1 MKITNI
7 KIEKLFGR
15 FDYNINLDQE
25 DDITILTGPNGY
37 GKTTILNIIY
47 NLFNFRFFYFQ
58 KLKFERITI
67 DFTEN
72 KSVIIN
78 KKNRGLESLLIENIH
93 NNSARFNIVVE
104 LKENESINSKY
115 TYDTKAEKLFLS
127 KLKDYIDITSGSNFL
142 IKRIDFNEV
151 EVYNFLNENQ
161 DNIPNE
167 IFDSIKGVDS
177 SNKKLFETINAH
189 NVYLIKE
196 QRLISINQLSNEG
209 AGFKSYKNTYLKT
222 IEAYANEFKKLIEEK
237 QLEAYTIAQQLDSS
251 FPKRLISMQESEAL
265 SEEEFKERY
274 LKLAI
279 KQKQL
284 QKLGITFGEE
294 DSNPEYDDS
303 SANVLT
309 VYLQDSEKKIR
320 VYDEL
325 LEKINLFEN
334 ILNEKR
340 FAFKEIIIDKTKG
353 FYFQTD
359 TKDILNLSDLSSGEQ
374 HEVVLLYQ
382 LLFKTEPN
390 TLILIDEPEIS
401 LHVMWQKAFIADLQ
415 KIGEINKTSFL
426 IATHSPQIIN
436 NSWDLARDLYELS
449 ENKQ

>member
-104 LKENESINSKY
+104 LKENESINSTY

-222 IEAYANEFKKLIEEK
+222 IEANA
-237 QLEAYTIAQQLDSS
+237 S
-251 FPKRLISMQESEAL
+251 FSCNSTKRGKRKRQS
-265 SEEEFKERY
+265 
-274 LKLAI
+274 
-279 KQKQL
+279 
-284 QKLGITFGEE
+284 
-294 DSNPEYDDS
+294 
-303 SANVLT
+303 
-309 VYLQDSEKKIR
+309 VYLSDCGKSSPL
-320 VYDEL
+320 Y
-325 LEKINLFEN
+325 
-334 ILNEKR
+334 
-340 FAFKEIIIDKTKG
+340 
-353 FYFQTD
+353 
-359 TKDILNLSDLSSGEQ
+359 LSL
-374 HEVVLLYQ
+374 
-382 LLFKTEPN
+382 
-390 TLILIDEPEIS
+390 
-401 LHVMWQKAFIADLQ
+401 
-415 KIGEINKTSFL
+415 
-426 IATHSPQIIN
+426 
-436 NSWDLARDLYELS
+436 
-449 ENKQ
+449 